1 MEGNLVPSATPH
13 PLPPARVVK
22 RVVGQ
27 QIPDDIMHN
36 EDLQQAISLLPPH
49 YNFEIQKT
57 LWRLRKAKAKRVA
70 LQFPEGLLMYACI
83 IADILEAYGG
93 VEDTFIMGDVT
104 YGACCIDDF
113 SAAALGAD
121 FLVHY
126 GHSCLVPVDITEI
139 PCMYVFVDISI
150 SVDHLVG
157 TIKKNFQTDSR
168 LVLAGTIQFASS
180 MQAARAALVDVFP
193 NIAVPQSRPL
203 SPGEVLGCT
212 APKLEGE
219 YDAVVFVSDGRFHLE
234 AMMIA
239 NPTLKTFRYDPYV
252 KTLTLEE
259 YDQVGMRSA
268 RQAAVQK
275 AMRATKWGL
284 VLGTLGRQGNPAIL
298 ERLQTLLEKQGKSFV
313 TVLLSEVTPQ
323 KLKSLSHGVEA
334 WVQIACP
341 RLSIDWGDEFAKP
354 TLNPYEA
361 YVALGETRPWWGEG
375 NRQKTGQSEEG
386 VADYPMDYYSAT
398 GGPHRS
404 SYHKPKGRPVT
415 RVET

>member
-1 MEGNLVPSATPH
+1 MPSDTSQT
-13 PLPPARVVK
+13 LPRARVVK

-27 QIPDDIMHN
+27 QIPDDILHN
-36 EDLQQAISLLPPH
+36 EDLQQAISLLPAH
-49 YNFEIQKT
+49 YNFEIHKT
-57 LWRLRKAKAKRVA
+57 LWRLRVAKAKHVA

-83 IADILEAYGG
+83 IADILETYGG

-104 YGACCIDDF
+104 YGACCVDDF

-126 GHSCLVPVDITEI
+126 GHSCLVPVDVTEI

-157 TIKKNFQTDSR
+157 TIKKNFQPDSR

-180 MQAARAALVDVFP
+180 MHAARAALAEEFP
-193 NIAVPQSRPL
+193 NIVVPQSRPL

-219 YDAVVFVSDGRFHLE
+219 HDAMVFVSDGRFHLE
-234 AMMIA
+234 ALMIA
-239 NPTLKTFRYDPYV
+239 NPTLKAFRYDPYV
-252 KTLTLEE
+252 KTLTEEE
-259 YDQVGMRSA
+259 YDQEGMRSA
-268 RQAAVQK
+268 RQIAVQAAMK
-275 AMRATKWGL
+275 ADKWGL

-298 ERLQTLLEKQGKSFV
+298 ERLQTLLQKKGRSFV

-323 KLKSLSHGVEA
+323 KLKSMSHGVEA

-361 YVALGETRPWWGEG
+361 YVALGETRPWWGEDDSKSMAG
-375 NRQKTGQSEEG
+375 SEEG
-386 VADYPMDYYSAT
+386 VSIDYPMDYYAAS

-404 SYHKPKGRPVT
+404 SYHKPRARVGT
-415 RVET
+415 RSTT